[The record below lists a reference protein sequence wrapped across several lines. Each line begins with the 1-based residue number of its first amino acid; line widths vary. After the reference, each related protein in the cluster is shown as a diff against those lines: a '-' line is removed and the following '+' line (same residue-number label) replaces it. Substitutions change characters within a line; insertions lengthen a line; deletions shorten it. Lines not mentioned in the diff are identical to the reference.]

1 MNRSFSLTSNN
12 PPKDFIVIISF
23 DKNRQTLFNQDS
35 KRKKILIK
43 EAGKEHFLFSFYPS
57 QSRLAV
63 SSEES
68 PPDRFEQT
76 TDGTPRPSLADDNS
90 LTDEQLS
97 FHPSLP
103 FLYIF
108 LFNIKKNKR
117 L

>member
-35 KRKKILIK
+35 KRKKNTYK
-43 EAGKEHFLFSFYPS
+43 RSGKRTLSFYPS